1 MYLSPIANHKQPNW
15 CTWCS
20 VNMSMFS
27 WRLSVCCSSRF
38 QASAQ
43 CSFPA
48 QSSESSRRHILR
60 KPNSSTHRGLL
71 PLAHPALSPPAGP
84 QRQRHRWASNRWR
97 VTYSTAEIGLKRVR
111 HGWQRGGGGVKRR
124 SSGTP
129 QRLYPG
135 EASLSDLLKH
145 NNPCVSN
152 TSLHAFRHPRLG
164 VCLLYSMNVCVLQ
177 LQYPSKAPPLPT
189 ARTLALQASQAVS
202 LHPQSLSFFT
212 LHPVSF
218 LSCLS
223 LVFFPV
229 CLSPDNSPLST
240 LFHVTPP
247 LLSAPFSAPPPPVH
261 LTPTHFPFTLHFS
274 LLRSAASL
282 TGNEKRFELT
292 PVAAISVHL
301 LASDGVELQVNEP
314 ITVSVPLPAD
324 SGLKENDHIP
334 AWRFDPRFGMS
345 LHEHKAFLTF

>member
-1 MYLSPIANHKQPNW
+1 M
-15 CTWCS
+15 T
-20 VNMSMFS
+20 
-27 WRLSVCCSSRF
+27 
-38 QASAQ
+38 
-43 CSFPA
+43 
-48 QSSESSRRHILR
+48 
-60 KPNSSTHRGLL
+60 
-71 PLAHPALSPPAGP
+71 
-84 QRQRHRWASNRWR
+84 
-97 VTYSTAEIGLKRVR
+97 
-111 HGWQRGGGGVKRR
+111 GWGWGVKRR
-124 SSGTP
+124 SSGTS

-164 VCLLYSMNVCVLQ
+164 VCVCCMNVCVLQ

-189 ARTLALQASQAVS
+189 ARTLSLQASQAVS

-229 CLSPDNSPLST
+229 CLSPDNSPLSM

-247 LLSAPFSAPPPPVH
+247 HPPAICSFLCPPPPVH
-261 LTPTHFPFTLHFS
+261 LTPTHFPFTLRFS
-274 LLRSAASL
+274 LLHSAASL